1 MVETVKMNFQGNFT
15 PNLMCNL
22 CKINECNQSNLL
34 YCKELIGSNEI
45 ISYIPNYEDIF
56 NDDDPKEQCFIAD
69 IMKVNLKRKKE
80 LE

>member
-15 PNLMCNL
+15 PNFMCNL
-22 CKINECNQSNLL
+22 CKIN
-34 YCKELIGSNEI
+34 
-45 ISYIPNYEDIF
+45 
-56 NDDDPKEQCFIAD
+56 DPKEQCFIAD

>member
-15 PNLMCNL
+15 PNLLCNL

-69 IMKVNLKRKKE
+69 IMNVNLKRKKE
-80 LE
+80 L